1 MNPLENR
8 AGSNHL
14 QRSLVRQAENVF
26 KQPHA
31 GHHAR
36 DTLNREKHQNH
47 HCSQDA
53 QQVGLGRKLIGE
65 VVARPMS
72 NQPLMSEAPAGSAV
86 TKLPRLRP
94 PTTQSS

>member
-1 MNPLENR
+1 MAFTAHALPESAR
-8 AGSNHL
+8 KYGMPI
-14 QRSLVRQAENVF
+14 
-26 KQPHA
+26 QPRA

-53 QQVGLGRKLIGE
+53 QQVGLGLKPIGE

-72 NQPLMSEAPAGSAV
+72 NQPLMSEALAGSAV

-94 PTTQSS
+94 PTMQSS